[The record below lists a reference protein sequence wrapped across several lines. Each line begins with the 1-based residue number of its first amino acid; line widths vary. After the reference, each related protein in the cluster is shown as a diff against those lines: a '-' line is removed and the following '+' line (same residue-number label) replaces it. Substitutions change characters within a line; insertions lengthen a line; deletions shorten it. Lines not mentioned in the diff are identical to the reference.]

1 MDSKIKELVEVE
13 LEDDQR
19 VYFVGQSYWK
29 SFTIGDGLLCR
40 CHRAPAKERGGGYGQ
55 GEAFVQENW
64 EIEIFSRTK
73 SLEEIELTIDQ
84 WEKAF
89 KTSFRNQEIV
99 LHGKIIKQKN
109 GSGNNWEFSD
119 RFFAVLHKI
128 SKLELGDTPAQ
139 LFELHLKEPGKSY
152 AHCNDP
158 QLPDHLKRDISRI
171 LPKKFQFCDQV
182 DGAVEVHK
190 IDQDDKYQD
199 TYQYQIKI
207 TSATRT
213 SKELVDLIKTWE
225 KEYEDYRF
233 SSKGLKYY
241 SYAGPPTQE
250 PGNSWD
256 KRDGKEIPVEEN
268 FTEYSF
274 NSGKTFDKLFCLEK
288 DQVLK
293 RVDFFT
299 QNEALYAERGIP
311 YTLGFLFHGVPGC
324 GKTSTIQAIANHTS
338 RHIINI
344 PLKDMRNIQ
353 ELRSILYGSSINK
366 KPMPMHK
373 RLFVIED
380 IDCNELKEV
389 VGKRESN
396 SAAKNVEE
404 ESESP
409 ITESSK
415 RSEKDSED
423 SEAESIKDTYKK
435 GRKKKSEKKSKLTL
449 ADLLEVFDGVLE
461 MKGRMMVVTTNY
473 PERLDAALTRPGRL
487 DVKVE
492 FKQSRRED
500 VAAILKNFYGD
511 LLDDQEILLKDLPD
525 QVFTPAEVTQ
535 ILLGNMDSPGH
546 AIKELC
552 QGLHVTA

>member
-1 MDSKIKELVEVE
+1 M
-13 LEDDQR
+13 
-19 VYFVGQSYWK
+19 
-29 SFTIGDGLLCR
+29 
-40 CHRAPAKERGGGYGQ
+40 
-55 GEAFVQENW
+55 
-64 EIEIFSRTK
+64 
-73 SLEEIELTIDQ
+73 
-84 WEKAF
+84 
-89 KTSFRNQEIV
+89 
-99 LHGKIIKQKN
+99 
-109 GSGNNWEFSD
+109 
-119 RFFAVLHKI
+119 
-128 SKLELGDTPAQ
+128 
-139 LFELHLKEPGKSY
+139 
-152 AHCNDP
+152 
-158 QLPDHLKRDISRI
+158 
-171 LPKKFQFCDQV
+171 

-250 PGNSWD
+250 PGNSWE

-299 QNEALYAERGIP
+299 QNEALYGERGIP

-380 IDCNELKEV
+380 IDCNELREV
-389 VGKRESN
+389 VVKRESN
-396 SAAKNVEE
+396 SAAKNME
-404 ESESP
+404 ESDSP
-409 ITESSK
+409 ITESWK
-415 RSEKDSED
+415 RSEKDCED
-423 SEAESIKDTYKK
+423 SESESMKDTNKK